1 VPAAR
6 GNQRPKGNRR
16 LRRVFGRAGNEARQ
30 QKEIKLKHLDWETN
44 GKNSAGAKNQTGH
57 RPRPSTDIRK
67 NSDLEMTKIECKTG
81 SSIENKWDSYNH
93 GGHHPRLLIWLKTKS
108 YSWHTSNLENMK

>member
-16 LRRVFGRAGNEARQ
+16 LRRVFGRAGGNEARQ

-81 SSIENKWDSYNH
+81 SSIENK
-93 GGHHPRLLIWLKTKS
+93 
-108 YSWHTSNLENMK
+108 